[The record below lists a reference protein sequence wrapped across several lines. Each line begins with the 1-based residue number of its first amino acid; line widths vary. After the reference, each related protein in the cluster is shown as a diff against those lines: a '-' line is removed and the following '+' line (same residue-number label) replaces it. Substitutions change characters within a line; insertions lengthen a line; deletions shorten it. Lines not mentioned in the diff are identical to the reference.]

1 MSDSV
6 HIDREGIMTKK
17 NVDFPSA
24 YDTAIRNLEQK
35 FNIEGPLAE
44 KLKAKRDFGFKKY
57 GELSFQGSFEN
68 AMATPSTEDL
78 LEELVDAINYLLHIQ
93 FQELFLA
100 EKIPTASDLLQ
111 EMIAIYQ
118 KASNLNAQ
126 RTGNS

>member
-111 EMIAIYQ
+111 EMISIYQ

>member
-1 MSDSV
+1 
-6 HIDREGIMTKK
+6 MTKK